1 MKIYLIETGQF
12 RLDGGAMFGVVPKTL
27 WERAYNPGDEKN
39 RIPLQAR
46 ILLIQ
51 KDGRNIL
58 VDCGNGTKFDDKKKS
73 IYDINFETSE
83 PNNFLEPYGLKPT
96 DITDVILT
104 HLHFDHCGGATS
116 IENGKVVPSFPNA
129 KYYVQREQYNHAM
142 NPTLKDAASFFQE
155 NYLPLKE
162 NGLLELLDGDGDI
175 LPGITLI
182 TVDGHTPKMQMV
194 KITDENTTYLYLA
207 DLIPTS
213 AHIPLPYILAYD
225 NYPLTTLKEK
235 GKLLPIIMENDWTV
249 IFEHDAFVSAGK
261 ISFDETKRSFKL
273 GEKVTI
279 A

>member
-1 MKIYLIETGQF
+1 MKINLIETGQF

-27 WERAYNPGDEKN
+27 WERAYDPGDEKN

-51 KDGRNIL
+51 QNERNIL
-58 VDCGNGTKFDDKKKS
+58 VDCGNGTKFDEKKKS

-83 PNNFLEPYGLKPT
+83 PVNFLEPYGLKPS

-104 HLHFDHCGGATS
+104 HLHFDHCGGATT
-116 IENGKVVPSFPNA
+116 IQNGKVVPSFPNA
-129 KYYVQREQYNHAM
+129 KYYIQREQYNHAI
-142 NPTLKDAASFFQE
+142 NPTLKDAASYFQE

-162 NGLLELLDGDGDI
+162 IGILELLDGDGEI
-175 LPGITLI
+175 FPGISVI

-194 KITDENTTYLYLA
+194 KITDGETTYLYLA

-235 GKLLPIIMENDWTV
+235 GKLLPIIVENNWTV
-249 IFEHDAFVSAGK
+249 IFEHDAFVPAGK
-261 ISFDETKRSFKL
+261 INFDESKRSYKL
-273 GEKVTI
+273 GEKVDI
-279 A
+279 G

>member
-1 MKIYLIETGQF
+1 MKINLIETGQF

-27 WERAYNPGDEKN
+27 WERAYDGGDDKN

-51 KDGRNIL
+51 TGNKNIL
-58 VDCGNGTKFDDKKKS
+58 IDAGNGTKFDEKKKS

-83 PNNFLEPYGLKPT
+83 PNHFLSPYGLKPS

-104 HLHFDHCGGATS
+104 HLHFDHCGGATQF
-116 IENGKVVPSFPNA
+116 ENGKVVPSFPNA

-142 NPTLKDAASFFQE
+142 NPTLKDTASYFQE

-162 NGLLELLDGDGDI
+162 NGVLELLEGDGEI
-175 LPGITLI
+175 FPGISAI
-182 TVDGHTPKMQMV
+182 TVDGHTPKMQMI
-194 KITDENTTYLYLA
+194 KITDGDNVYLYIA

-235 GKLLPIIMENDWTV
+235 GKLLPIILENNWTV
-249 IFEHDAFVSAGK
+249 IFEHDNFVPAGK
-261 ISFDETKRSFKL
+261 IIFDESKRTFKL
-273 GEKVTI
+273 GEKVI
-279 A
+279 L